1 MMFTAPQARF
11 TPDDVL
17 RLEDE
22 GLYEFVGG
30 TLVKKEVG
38 PLAARTAALIAARLV
53 NFIEGS
59 KSGDRVYAELSFRC
73 FAHDPDLTR
82 RADVAL
88 IVASRLAGVQEEGHI
103 PIAPDLAI
111 EIVSSETAA
120 RLRTKIRL
128 YLKHGGKAVWAVYPD
143 ERVIDLH
150 SANGQITKLEQDQVL
165 EDNDALPGF
174 STPVNAIFKG
184 L

>member
-1 MMFTAPQARF
+1 MTVDEFLKLRDVEERRVELIQGEVVDMPSGGPVHERVKSNLTEILVVWLSQHRF
-11 TPDDVL
+11 GMLFAETGYRVDDHDSLIPDLSVL
-17 RLEDE
+17 
-22 GLYEFVGG
+22 
-30 TLVKKEVG
+30 
-38 PLAARTAALIAARLV
+38 
-53 NFIEGS
+53 S
-59 KSGDRVYAELSFRC
+59 SDRVNGKLQ
-73 FAHDPDLTR
+73 DLLR
-82 RADVAL
+82 
-88 IVASRLAGVQEEGHI
+88 G
-103 PIAPDLAI
+103 APDLAI